1 MYQALKYEMR
11 REPGDEA
18 SINAHKFL
26 TGTSPPPPPYLVLGW
41 LVGADVG
48 GSQYLQPSQLTAH
61 HDRPVELALDVVE
74 PLGGLHHVETHAERV
89 EHFVHVSVCG
99 RDCATVSETIV

>member
-1 MYQALKYEMR
+1 MYQALKCETCR
-11 REPGDEA
+11 VPGDEA
-18 SINAHKFL
+18 SINAHKFP
-26 TGTSPPPPPYLVLGW
+26 TGTSPPPPPPPYLVLGW

-48 GSQYLQPSQLTAH
+48 WSQYLQPSQLTAH

-89 EHFVHVSVCG
+89 EHFVHVPVDG
-99 RDCATVSETIV
+99 RDVLQ